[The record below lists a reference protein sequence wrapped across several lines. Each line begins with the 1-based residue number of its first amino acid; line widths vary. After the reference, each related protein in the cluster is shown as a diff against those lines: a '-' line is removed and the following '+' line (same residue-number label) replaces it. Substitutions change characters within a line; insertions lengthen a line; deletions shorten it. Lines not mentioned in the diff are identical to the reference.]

1 MEPRPASGAP
11 DRRASSGNGRVPR
24 PVRGILLGLAA
35 VAVLYLPARWF
46 LDWIAALPQ
55 DAAEATAA
63 ALAAAW
69 ARFWLARRAARRL

>member
-11 DRRASSGNGRVPR
+11 DRRSSSGNCRVPG

-55 DAAEATAA
+55 AAAEATAT
-63 ALAAAW
+63 ALATAW
-69 ARFWLARRAARRL
+69 VCFWLARRASRRR